1 MNESVKKL
9 RTINVEDEP
18 MASELLVDYIKKV
31 SGLELIGSF
40 RNGLDALSFLQSNQV
55 DLMFLDI
62 NMPDLSG
69 VELARSLKNPPMII
83 FTTAYSDYAVEG
95 FDLMAVDYL
104 LKPIDF
110 VRFLKACNKAIELGA
125 KTEAPVHLEA
135 KNEQE
140 FILLKSGKETHR
152 LRFDHIYYLEGSG
165 NYITYHTS
173 SGKLLSLQTMKELE
187 EELPRQFVRIHK
199 SFIVNIDHVDSFE
212 SHQVKVK
219 GSDLPISQANRE
231 AFLKRVAKPI

>member
-1 MNESVKKL
+1 
-9 RTINVEDEP
+9 
-18 MASELLVDYIKKV
+18 
-31 SGLELIGSF
+31 
-40 RNGLDALSFLQSNQV
+40 
-55 DLMFLDI
+55 
-62 NMPDLSG
+62 
-69 VELARSLKNPPMII
+69 
-83 FTTAYSDYAVEG
+83 
-95 FDLMAVDYL
+95 
-104 LKPIDF
+104 
-110 VRFLKACNKAIELGA
+110 

-152 LRFDHIYYLEGSG
+152 LRFDHIYYLEGTG

-199 SFIVNIDHVDSFE
+199 SFIINIDHVDSFE
-212 SHQVKVK
+212 SHQVRIK

>member
-1 MNESVKKL
+1 MKKL

-18 MASELLVDYIKKV
+18 MASELLVDYISKV
-31 SGLELIGSF
+31 PGLELVGSF
-40 RNGLDALSFLQSNQV
+40 RNGLDALSFLQSNPV

-104 LKPIDF
+104 LKPIEF
-110 VRFLKACNKAIELGA
+110 VRFLKACNKAIELGTKMDTQPDFDA
-125 KTEAPVHLEA
+125 KHG
-135 KNEQE
+135 QE
-140 FILLKSGKETHR
+140 FILVKSGKETHR
-152 LRFDHIYYLEGSG
+152 LRLDQIYYLEGTG
-165 NYITYHTS
+165 NYVTYHTT

-187 EELPRQFVRIHK
+187 EKLPREFIRVHK
-199 SFIVNIDHVDSFE
+199 SYIVNLQHVKSFE
-212 SHQVKVK
+212 SYQINIE
-219 GSDLPISQANRE
+219 GRNIPLSQAYKSGFQSGIER
-231 AFLKRVAKPI
+231 LSK